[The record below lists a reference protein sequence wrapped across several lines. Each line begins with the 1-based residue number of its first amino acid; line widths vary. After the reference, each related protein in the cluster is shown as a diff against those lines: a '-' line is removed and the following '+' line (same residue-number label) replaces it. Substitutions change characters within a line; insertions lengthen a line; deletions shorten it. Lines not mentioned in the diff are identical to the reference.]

1 MRAFYFACT
10 RFSFPS
16 VSFACARHFFSTVR
30 FSQRFFSFGAGVRAS
45 FLLKICLF
53 LPAFA
58 CARHYFSTVVFS
70 QRFFIFG
77 AGVRVSLLKICL
89 VLEYARFF
97 SSFGAGLP
105 GGGLLCS
112 GVERQL
118 FDGIPLSGCK
128 LLEEN
133 PLGFVPTINTFLR
146 SGER

>member
-1 MRAFYFACT
+1 VRFILHAHGFLFLALALHARATSSQRFVFLSVFSALALEYVRHFFSRFA
-10 RFSFPS
+10 FFLPA
-16 VSFACARHFFSTVR
+16 FACARHFFSTV
-30 FSQRFFSFGAGVRAS
+30 G
-45 FLLKICLF
+45 
-53 LPAFA
+53 
-58 CARHYFSTVVFS
+58 FS